1 LIGDPALK
9 IALPRLRVV
18 TDTINGLSP
27 VAEIDTIRAL
37 SKVTIKGHLEDF
49 NGNLLSNFN
58 GIVTP
63 SILDK
68 PKNLSTLGQNADSP
82 VIDFELQKNIVYK
95 GKATVTNGNFAFS
108 FIVPKDINFS
118 YGNGKISY
126 YASDIQTDAS
136 GSDERLI
143 IGGIDPNGITD
154 TQGPDIS
161 LYINDKNFV
170 SGGIT
175 DETPQ
180 LLAELFDEN
189 GINTVGNGIGHDLT
203 VILDDNTANPIV
215 LNDYY
220 SAALD
225 SYQSG
230 EVNYSFPTLEKG
242 KHKLTVK
249 VWDVNNNSSEKS
261 IDFIVQEKAEMALD
275 HVLNY
280 PNPFTTKTQFYF
292 EHNQVC
298 SQLETQIQIFTV
310 SGRLVRTLNQIV
322 NTEGFRSQGI
332 DWDGRDDFGDQL
344 AKGVY
349 VYTLKV
355 NSPDGTKA
363 EKTEKLVL
371 LK

>member
-1 LIGDPALK
+1 M
-9 IALPRLRVV
+9 
-18 TDTINGLSP
+18 
-27 VAEIDTIRAL
+27 
-37 SKVTIKGHLEDF
+37 F
-49 NGNLLSNFN
+49 
-58 GIVTP
+58 
-63 SILDK
+63 
-68 PKNLSTLGQNADSP
+68 
-82 VIDFELQKNIVYK
+82 
-95 GKATVTNGNFAFS
+95 
-108 FIVPKDINFS
+108 
-118 YGNGKISY
+118 
-126 YASDIQTDAS
+126 
-136 GSDERLI
+136 
-143 IGGIDPNGITD
+143 
-154 TQGPDIS
+154 
-161 LYINDKNFV
+161 INDKNFV
-170 SGGIT
+170 NGGIT

-203 VILDDNTANPIV
+203 VILDDNTSEPIV

-220 SAALD
+220 TAALD

-230 EVNYSFPTLEKG
+230 EVNYRFPSLEKG

-332 DWDGRDDFGDQL
+332 EWDGRDDFGDQL

-349 VYTLKV
+349 VYNLRV
-355 NSPDGTKA
+355 NSPDGTNA
-363 EKTEKLVL
+363 EKIEKLVL